1 MGTGKPFRTEGTT
14 GSPFPDNLPALT
26 SVRFALALGVVL
38 FHYQLQWPWDSMA
51 STGLLNRARLGVD
64 AFFILSGFVLTHAY
78 RQALE
83 ERRLD
88 YRRFLAA
95 RFARVYPAHVAVLAF
110 VLVMVGTATL
120 IGAEFDRRL
129 YNPLGLLTTVLLVHA
144 WLPETIVAEWNGP
157 SWSLSAEWFAYLAFP
172 AFAWLGLIL
181 ARRPWV
187 LLALAGLVF
196 LVLDLVYQAA
206 FGDVVVHAEL
216 NMGVLRII
224 PEFLY
229 GVGLY
234 RLGQRARITRR
245 GAISAAWLSAITLLL
260 LMHFKADDRIVV
272 AAAGP
277 LILSLALLS
286 KAGADRALARP
297 SMLAGGEASYALY
310 LVHMPIL
317 IGWKGVNSALTQR
330 PSAYVLAWW
339 EIACL
344 LSLTLVAAFAVHYLF
359 EGPARTW
366 IRRRADRLW
375 PAPGARAVM
384 APGSQ
389 PPDV

>member
-1 MGTGKPFRTEGTT
+1 MGSGKPFKREGTLMT
-14 GSPFPDNLPALT
+14 PFPNNLPALT

-51 STGLLNRARLGVD
+51 TTGILDRARLGVD

-78 RQALE
+78 RQALD

-95 RFARVYPAHVAVLAF
+95 RFARVYPAHIAVLAF
-110 VLVMVGTATL
+110 VLVMVGAATL

-129 YNPLGLLTTVLLVHA
+129 YNPLGLLTTLLLVHA
-144 WLPETIVAEWNGP
+144 WLPETVVAEWNGP

-172 AFAWLGLIL
+172 AFAWVGLVLG
-181 ARRPWV
+181 RRPWL
-187 LLALAGLVF
+187 LLALSALVF
-196 LVLDLVYQAA
+196 LVLDLIYQAV

-229 GVGLY
+229 GIGLY
-234 RLGQRARITRR
+234 RLGQRIGLTRR
-245 GAISAAWLSAITLLL
+245 SAIGAAWLSAIALLL
-260 LMHFKADDRIVV
+260 LMHLKADDRIVV

-297 SMLAGGEASYALY
+297 LMLAGGEASYALY

-317 IGWKGVNSALTQR
+317 IGWKGVNSALTDR

-344 LSLTLVAAFAVHYLF
+344 LTLTLAAAFAVHYLF

-375 PAPGARAVM
+375 PAPGSRAVM

>member
-1 MGTGKPFRTEGTT
+1 MGTGKRLNREGTSVT
-14 GSPFPDNLPALT
+14 PFPNDLPALT
-26 SVRFALALGVVL
+26 SVRFLLALGVVL
-38 FHYQLQWPWDSMA
+38 FHYQLQWPWDSMV
-51 STGLLNRARLGVD
+51 STGILNRARLGVD

-78 RQALE
+78 RQALDE
-83 ERRLD
+83 QRLD

-110 VLVMVGTATL
+110 VLVMVGAATL
-120 IGAEFDRRL
+120 VGAEFDRRL

-144 WLPETIVAEWNGP
+144 WLPETVVAEWNGP

-172 AFAWLGLIL
+172 AFAWLGLAL
-181 ARRPWV
+181 ARRPWL
-187 LLALAGLVF
+187 LLALSALVF
-196 LVLDLVYQAA
+196 LLLDLIYQAV
-206 FGDVVVHAEL
+206 FGDTVVHAEL

-229 GVGLY
+229 GIGLY
-234 RLGQRARITRR
+234 RVGQRAWLTRR
-245 GAISAAWLSAITLLL
+245 SAIGAAWLSATALLL
-260 LMHFKADDRIVV
+260 LMHLKADDRIVV

-286 KAGADRALARP
+286 KAGADRAVAQP
-297 SMLAGGEASYALY
+297 WMLAGGEASYALY

-317 IGWKGVNSALTQR
+317 IGWKGVNSALTER

-339 EIACL
+339 EVACL
-344 LSLTLVAAFAVHYLF
+344 LALSLAAAFATHYLF
-359 EGPARTW
+359 EGPARAW

-375 PAPGARAVM
+375 PAPGSRAVM